1 MHSQSVTHETLED
14 AREGFVKSTL
24 SSTKRGLLSGKRAL
38 HSSKSSSKRALHSS
52 KRALYTLAECESRG
66 SRGCT
71 VKCTSKE
78 PYLLSKEPYIL
89 AQEPYILA
97 KEPYMHSQ
105 SVSHEAPEDAPLS
118 TFLKRCLFRVR
129 IRVVRTECLCHVC
142 VCVCVWV

>member
-1 MHSQSVTHETLED
+1 MREHIEVSSTEQGTPCSLLRSTKEHYLPSKEPYILAQEPYILAKEPYMHSQ
-14 AREGFVKSTL
+14 R
-24 SSTKRGLLSGKRAL
+24 
-38 HSSKSSSKRALHSS
+38 
-52 KRALYTLAECESRG
+52 CESRD

-78 PYLLSKEPYIL
+78 PYLLSKGPYIL

-118 TFLKRCLFRVR
+118 TFLKQCLFRVR
-129 IRVVRTECLCHVC
+129 IRVVRTEYPCHVC
-142 VCVCVWV
+142 VCVCV